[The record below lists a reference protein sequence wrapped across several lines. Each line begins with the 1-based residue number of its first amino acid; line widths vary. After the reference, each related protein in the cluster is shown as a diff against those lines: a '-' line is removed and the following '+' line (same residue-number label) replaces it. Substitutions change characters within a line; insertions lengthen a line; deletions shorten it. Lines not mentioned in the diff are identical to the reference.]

1 MVLPVAGIFGCFGGA
16 VGALFLLLFFFLL
29 LPETCSQWEA
39 TGLHGE
45 DAGSPG
51 CQHPQSDQSPQR
63 QFPFFAAGSLD
74 HQGRLAGLSE
84 VPKTFTPHQ
93 QHRSV

>member
-1 MVLPVAGIFGCFGGA
+1 MRVPVVLRVAGIFGYFGGA
-16 VGALFLLLFFFLL
+16 VGALFLLLFFLL
-29 LPETCSQWEA
+29 LSISGICSRWEA

-63 QFPFFAAGSLD
+63 QLPFFAVGPID
-74 HQGRLAGLSE
+74 HQRRLAGLFE
-84 VPKTFTPHQ
+84 VPND
-93 QHRSV
+93 